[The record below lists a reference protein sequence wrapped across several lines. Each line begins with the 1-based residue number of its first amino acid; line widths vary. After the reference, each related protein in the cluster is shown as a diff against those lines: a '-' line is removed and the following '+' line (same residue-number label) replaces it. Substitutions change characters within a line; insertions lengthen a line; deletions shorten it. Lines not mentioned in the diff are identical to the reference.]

1 MVQSPDSIR
10 SEEARIREAYAK
22 REEADAR
29 YSWFSLGHQ
38 FMVQQRE
45 RRIVTLLRR
54 YGGLWYGAWA
64 ARVCQLRRA
73 ARKCNGNF

>member
-1 MVQSPDSIR
+1 MVQSLDSIR

-45 RRIVTLLRR
+45 RRSWFIASV
-54 YGGLWYGAWA
+54 
-64 ARVCQLRRA
+64 RVRGFA
-73 ARKCNGNF
+73 I